1 MVNYLYSWEP
11 QPPACCVGNGQR
23 ADGYI
28 AGNHGHPHAT
38 DNEWWMEGYLA
49 GNQDHDLLWEIGGE
63 RMATSPGTSTPRH
76 LANWCMDVMTLWRLW
91 TNQLVIMDL
100 MCLLDHLLFCYFG
113 ACILCM
119 WIQTCMF
126 WTI

>member
-28 AGNHGHPHAT
+28 AGNHGHPHAADNEWWMEGYLAGNHGHPHAT

-49 GNQDHDLLWEIGGE
+49 GNQDMTYYGKSVANGWLPRRVPQLL
-63 RMATSPGTSTPRH
+63 GTWPTG
-76 LANWCMDVMTLWRLW
+76 AW
-91 TNQLVIMDL
+91 T
-100 MCLLDHLLFCYFG
+100 
-113 ACILCM
+113 
-119 WIQTCMF
+119 
-126 WTI
+126 